1 MHLVSLMRRT
11 LKIDNRKRKRCN
23 WLTEKDSRENVRSR
37 KLKDSLSRPLRRRKL
52 LSKPHS

>member
-1 MHLVSLMRRT
+1 MRRT